1 MSDINNILLYAA
13 ALYQVKEPRVYSIE
27 AKILMATMHTHLV
40 RYINL
45 IESSTVKLPQD
56 GMSNFDHFN
65 TLPGELCEAELPEY
79 ETDND
84 VPQVGVIKRQTRWE
98 SKPHAATI
106 KATHKAQAIDNHHYS
121 GRLF

>member
-13 ALYQVKEPRVYSIE
+13 ALYQVKEPKVKSIE

-40 RYINL
+40 RLINL
-45 IESSTVKLPQD
+45 IESSTENLPQD
-56 GMSNFDHFN
+56 GMSNFDHYN
-65 TLPGELCEAELPEY
+65 TSTGTICESELYDYEAH
-79 ETDND
+79 DD
-84 VPQVGVIKRQTRWE
+84 VPILRYQQGQAGRQPQLNE
-98 SKPHAATI
+98 ATA